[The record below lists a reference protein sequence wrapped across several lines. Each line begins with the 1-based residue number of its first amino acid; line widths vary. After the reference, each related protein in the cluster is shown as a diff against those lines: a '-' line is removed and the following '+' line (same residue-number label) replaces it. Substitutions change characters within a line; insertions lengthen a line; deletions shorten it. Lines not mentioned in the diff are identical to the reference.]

1 MWFLCPLPVKL
12 SLDLYSPHTLQ
23 LMFFL
28 CHTDSFGFA
37 GAKVRNY
44 WQTNE
49 YPIGFIGKGLTS
61 PWEAIFGMAEVSAMP
76 KIATYGCMPARKQV
90 AQIRGNIVDQSEI
103 GTMFSGT
110 CAPRFLS
117 CSLMRWLSR
126 ITPLS
131 DLPKVWLWKRLL
143 PPEAVNRRADDIF
156 GLFGE

>member
-1 MWFLCPLPVKL
+1 MVLV
-12 SLDLYSPHTLQ
+12 SLACEAFIGLVFATHLAVVP
-23 LMFFL
+23 LMFVL

-49 YPIGFIGKGLTS
+49 YPIGFIGKGLTA
-61 PWEAIFGMAEVSAMP
+61 PREATFGMAEVSAMP
-76 KIATYGCMPARKQV
+76 KIATHDCMPARKQG
-90 AQIRGNIVDQSEI
+90 AYIRGNIVDQSEI

-110 CAPRFLS
+110 CAPHFLS

-131 DLPKVWLWKRLL
+131 DLPKVWL
-143 PPEAVNRRADDIF
+143 
-156 GLFGE
+156 